1 MAKKKKMKD
10 IPVVMH
16 QHNDEAGRIFGA
28 KHPLHLEHNNERTQ
42 IYHDFTVGKIDRI
55 KIKRY

>member
-1 MAKKKKMKD
+1 MVKKRKRE

-28 KHPLHLEHNNERTQ
+28 KHPIHLEHNNERTQ
-42 IYHDFTVGKIDRI
+42 RHHDYTIGVRKSMN
-55 KIKRY
+55 KNK